1 MSYKALSD
9 DNKFYIS
16 YERQL
21 ELEHYC
27 KQVPEWQEELSS
39 LTEIKAAQWYE
50 DYVIAKGGEV
60 KEPTYA
66 FAIRKVM
73 LEVRIKN
80 ILDLIDKVAEM
91 YGEDK
96 KEIYIYREILDRSVI
111 LGMGYTKQGIEE
123 IISEYKY
130 RAMRR
135 HFFWL
140 LDKRRD

>member
-1 MSYKALSD
+1 MSEV
-9 DNKFYIS
+9 NKFYIS

-39 LTEIKAAQWYE
+39 LTEVKAAQWYE

-60 KEPTYA
+60 KDPTYA

-96 KEIYIYREILDRSVI
+96 KEIYIYREILDKSI
-111 LGMGYTKQGIEE
+111 IDGIGYYAMQGIEE
-123 IISEYKY
+123 TVSLTKY
-130 RAMRR
+130 RTMMR

>member
-1 MSYKALSD
+1 MSYKALSE

-60 KEPTYA
+60 KDPTYA

-73 LEVRIKN
+73 LEVKIQN
-80 ILDLIDKVAEM
+80 ILDLIDHVAEM

-96 KEIYIYREILDRSVI
+96 KEIYIYREILDKSI
-111 LGMGYTKQGIEE
+111 IAGMDYAKQGIEE
-123 IISEYKY
+123 VVSEYKY
-130 RAMRR
+130 RTMRR